1 MDSGAKWLRSW
12 LDSGAKWLS
21 GAKWQWG
28 DMVSHFAPGAKW
40 PISVKKV
47 GRIGAKRRGAKWQWG
62 ESALGRN
69 GIGAKWPDTAGLTP
83 LSLSSKNGLLVHI
96 NEAYMGNHFESLSLT
111 GQGSFWNTVSEFF
124 AQQIRKILSQ
134 SVFTSQTE
142 HIGRIWTMPPY

>member
-69 GIGAKWPDTAGLTP
+69 GIGAKWPDTDGKWWGGGAWGWGRGVGDVSYTDNNSFQLR
-83 LSLSSKNGLLVHI
+83 SLFQ
-96 NEAYMGNHFESLSLT
+96 AYSMLNAFSPSTVVWDKIYFIFMKRSL
-111 GQGSFWNTVSEFF
+111 
-124 AQQIRKILSQ
+124 
-134 SVFTSQTE
+134 VFTWNS
-142 HIGRIWTMPPY
+142 M

>member
-1 MDSGAKWLRSW
+1 MKKKKGFRVVSV
-12 LDSGAKWLS
+12 LS
-21 GAKWQWG
+21 FSSAGI
-28 DMVSHFAPGAKW
+28 AP
-40 PISVKKV
+40 SV
-47 GRIGAKRRGAKWQWG
+47 
-62 ESALGRN
+62 
-69 GIGAKWPDTAGLTP
+69 AGFTP

-142 HIGRIWTMPPY
+142 HIGRIWTYPPYCKLYPFYEGGNGGFVVQRYWRFLACRASWKPNFACRASCKVYGRDPWKLK